1 MICYVDTSA
10 IFALLDADDE
20 HHTAALERWTKLLN
34 EDAALV
40 CSNYVLVEV
49 FALMQARL
57 GMDAV
62 REVQTKLMPMLN
74 IEWIDEAIHQAG
86 VSALMAS
93 GKKGPSLVDFTSF
106 EIMRRLE
113 LEKVFAFDRHF
124 KDAGFNANLDRG
136 A

>member
-20 HHTAALERWTKLLN
+20 HHSAALERWTKLLG

-40 CSNYVLVEV
+40 CSNYVLIEI
-49 FALMQARL
+49 FALLQARL

-62 REVQTKLMPMLN
+62 REFETKLMPIIN
-74 IEWIDEAIHQAG
+74 VEWVDEAIHQAG
-86 VSALMAS
+86 ISALMAS
-93 GKKGPSLVDFTSF
+93 GKRGPSLVDFTSF

-113 LEKVFAFDRHF
+113 LGKAFAFDRHF
-124 KDAGFNANLDRG
+124 KDAGFSTLS
-136 A
+136 